1 MESFLIGKFVKV
13 HGIKGELKLY
23 PYTDDMDNLSKVK
36 KLFLDDKLSF
46 GLKVTSCKFQGKML
60 IFKFQNI
67 NSIEEA
73 TNYVNKDVYIPKEDI
88 SDIEDTYYIEDLIG
102 CEVFEENGNLLG
114 SITDVFNTGAND
126 VYEIDV
132 NQKKVYIPAIKQV
145 IKDVD
150 IKNKKVVIEL
160 MKGLI

>member
-67 NSIEEA
+67 TSL
-73 TNYVNKDVYIPKEDI
+73 VL
-88 SDIEDTYYIEDLIG
+88 S
-102 CEVFEENGNLLG
+102 
-114 SITDVFNTGAND
+114 
-126 VYEIDV
+126 
-132 NQKKVYIPAIKQV
+132 
-145 IKDVD
+145 
-150 IKNKKVVIEL
+150 
-160 MKGLI
+160 

>member
-67 NSIEEA
+67 NSI
-73 TNYVNKDVYIPKEDI
+73 DVYIPKEDI

-114 SITDVFNTGAND
+114 NITDVFNTGAND

-145 IKDVD
+145 IKNVD

>member
-46 GLKVTSCKFQGKML
+46 SLKVTSCKFQGKML

-114 SITDVFNTGAND
+114 NITDVFNTGAND

-145 IKDVD
+145 IKNVD